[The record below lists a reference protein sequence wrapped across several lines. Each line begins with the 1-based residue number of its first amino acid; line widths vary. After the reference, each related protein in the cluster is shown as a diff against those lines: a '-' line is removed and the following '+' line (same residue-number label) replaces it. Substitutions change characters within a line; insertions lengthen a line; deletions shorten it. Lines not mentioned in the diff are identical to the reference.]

1 MAIVVKFSVAPFIFL
16 YDLCSL
22 IKKYF
27 TCVNLYYSTRICTLF
42 WQITTFT
49 KIYQKQR
56 PYVLLWMLWFYEK
69 VYLMYLPSIYFFSWS
84 DYFWLL
90 LLLLGMRRLFAAWP
104 SIDLVHFDD
113 GAIEDY
119 PKRCRTQSNLN

>member
-22 IKKYF
+22 IKKYY

-69 VYLMYLPSIYFFSWS
+69 VYLMYLPSIYFFPDQTTSGCYFCSWGWEGYLPH
-84 DYFWLL
+84 DQALIL
-90 LLLLGMRRLFAAWP
+90 CILTMA
-104 SIDLVHFDD
+104 
-113 GAIEDY
+113 
-119 PKRCRTQSNLN
+119 QSRIIQKDVGHNPI